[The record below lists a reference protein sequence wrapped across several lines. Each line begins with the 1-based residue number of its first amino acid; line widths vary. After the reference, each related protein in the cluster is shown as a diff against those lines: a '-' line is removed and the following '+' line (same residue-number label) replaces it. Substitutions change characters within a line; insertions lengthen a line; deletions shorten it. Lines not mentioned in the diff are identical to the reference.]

1 MNMKYFAE
9 SFNTKHRL
17 NNHYFPCAYVKI
29 QPIQE
34 TLVLSGSIIGRKRP
48 LQITLSV
55 RIAICVF
62 MSLCTLTWQLLN
74 ELALDFRPSEPI
86 FYLSFKPVFFFRC
99 NNDKFSSLKCQF

>member
-1 MNMKYFAE
+1 MKYFAE

-86 FYLSFKPVFFFRC
+86 FFIGASSRSFFFVAIMI
-99 NNDKFSSLKCQF
+99 SSAV